1 MRKIFLTISLI
12 LGGLSFCLLN
22 VEAASNP
29 YSKYSQYGPYNT
41 NCTYFAWQKAYDNTG
56 VALPGWGNANT
67 WLDSAKKAGYET
79 GSTPRANSIAV
90 WKWSSYGHVGYVE
103 RVNGNKIYAWDS
115 DKKCIDE
122 NYPPFKE
129 CMDEAIYID
138 QSAQEACYAKYS
150 KIIAC
155 EYDATYWSVP
165 GDLIGYI
172 YLDNAPRTPIS
183 SGTSNQ
189 NTGANAS
196 TKKSSNAN
204 LSNIK
209 ISNLDFEFKKDTLEY
224 NLEVKNDIENIK
236 IEATSEDN
244 KAKVEGIG
252 EQKLVVGENTINLKV
267 TAEDGTE
274 KTYTIKIKRKDNNA
288 YLTNLTIS
296 NVDFKFDKDT
306 LDYELTISRNIKSIT
321 VKGVTESELATIKG
335 LGNYDLLE
343 EETAIKITVIAEDET
358 KKTYTITLKKEP
370 KKFFEKINIWI
381 VMGISTIILT
391 ILIFVFIYIIRKRK
405 NKDKKKIKKE
415 KTENSNKKHIDIDRR
430 KKNEKK

>member
-1 MRKIFLTISLI
+1 MCSEMKKIFLTILLI
-12 LGGLSFCLLN
+12 LGGFSFYLLN
-22 VEAASNP
+22 VDAASNP
-29 YSKYSQYGPYNT
+29 YSKYSKYGPYNT

-172 YLDNAPRTPIS
+172 YLDNAPKKPVTG
-183 SGTSNQ
+183 GTSNQ
-189 NTGANAS
+189 NTGTNIPA
-196 TKKSSNAN
+196 KKSNNAN

-224 NLEVKNDIENIK
+224 NLEVKNDIESIN
-236 IEATSEDN
+236 IEAASEDS

-274 KTYTIKIKRKDNNA
+274 KTYTIKIKRKDNNS
-288 YLTNLTIS
+288 YLTNLTIRDI
-296 NVDFKFDKDT
+296 DFKFDKET
-306 LDYELTISRNIKSIT
+306 LEYELIIPRNIEKTTIT
-321 VKGVTESELATIKG
+321 GSSESELATIEG

-343 EETAIKITVIAEDET
+343 EETAIKITVTAEDET
-358 KKTYTITLKKEP
+358 KKIYTITLKKEP
-370 KKFFEKINIWI
+370 IIEKKIFKKKINIWM
-381 VMGISTIILT
+381 VVGISVAIISIIIL
-391 ILIFVFIYIIRKRK
+391 LIIFIVKKRKRG
-405 NKDKKKIKKE
+405 
-415 KTENSNKKHIDIDRR
+415 
-430 KKNEKK
+430 KNEKNI